1 MTQNNKKATGTQPP
15 ATTTTALPTGNIQMN
30 LNDLSPTTTGNE
42 SISKIVVNYIH
53 KDSNMLNSNE
63 V

>member
-1 MTQNNKKATGTQPP
+1 MIEDTI
-15 ATTTTALPTGNIQMN
+15 ALPFLNNLVQFFQMN